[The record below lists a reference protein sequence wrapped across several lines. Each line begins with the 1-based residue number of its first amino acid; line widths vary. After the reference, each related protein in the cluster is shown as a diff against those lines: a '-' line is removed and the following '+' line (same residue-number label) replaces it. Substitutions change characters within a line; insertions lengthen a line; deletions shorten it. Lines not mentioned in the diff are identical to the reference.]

1 MPAETRPA
9 VDLNSDMG
17 EGFGAWRIGDDAAIL
32 AIVTSA
38 NVACGFHA
46 GDPDVMAQTF
56 ASARQRGVAVGAHP
70 GYADLPGF
78 GRRVIPHSVA
88 EIERLVAYQ
97 IGAAMAV
104 SAYAGHP
111 ITYVKAHGALGNQTQ
126 TDPEVAGAVSR
137 AIKAVDPRLTCL
149 AIALGAQERIARD
162 MGLKVV
168 SEIFADRAYR
178 PNGHL
183 VSRMLPGA
191 VIHDPA
197 EAAARVVR
205 MVQAGAIETTA
216 GTSLPTAIESICV
229 HSDTPTSI
237 AIAGQVRAALEGA
250 GIALRSFA

>member
-1 MPAETRPA
+1 MAAERTS

-56 ASARQRGVAVGAHP
+56 ETARQHGVAVGAHP
-70 GYADLPGF
+70 GYADLQGF
-78 GRRVIPHSVA
+78 GRRVIPHSMA

-97 IGAAMAV
+97 IGAAVAL
-104 SAYAGHP
+104 STYAGHP

-126 TDPEVAGAVSR
+126 TDPDVAKAVTR
-137 AIKAVDPRLTCL
+137 AIKAVDPRLLCL
-149 AIALGAQERIARD
+149 AIALGEQERIARD
-162 MGLKVV
+162 MGLTVV
-168 SEIFADRAYR
+168 SEIFADRAYM

-183 VSRMLPGA
+183 VSRRLPGA

-205 MVQAGAIETTA
+205 MVKAGVIETTA
-216 GTSLPTAIESICV
+216 GTQLPVAVQSICV

-237 AIAGQVRAALEGA
+237 AIAGQVRSALEGA
-250 GIALRSFA
+250 GIALKSFV